1 MFIMPPRISRLLTR
15 LPTPKPLTSRLPHPR
30 CYSKP
35 STSKEDA
42 SSTDGLLYPDPPN
55 PQHSD
60 LDSFLAYAS
69 RTGLDTSSTVYV
81 GTHYEYTVGLSLA
94 RYGLAVRRV
103 GGPSDFGIDLLGTW
117 SLPSQPQPLRV
128 ILQCK
133 GGTQKIGPS
142 LIRELEGSFVGAPPG
157 WRAPSKVLA
166 FLVSEKPATKGVR
179 DSLGRSSWPMGYISC
194 SKDGLI
200 KQMIWNRRAEENG
213 LEGVGVSVRHA
224 VDAGQPA
231 HLVLTWDGKQLLPK
245 ETPP

>member
-1 MFIMPPRISRLLTR
+1 MYSRTCRLLR
-15 LPTPKPLTSRLPHPR
+15 GPRAPKLAIFCLPHPR
-30 CYSKP
+30 NY
-35 STSKEDA
+35 STSLSCKPDTPP
-42 SSTDGLLYPDPPN
+42 TDTLLYPDPPN
-55 PQHSD
+55 TQHTD
-60 LDSFLAYAS
+60 LTSFLAYAS

-94 RYGLAVRRV
+94 RYGLTARRV

-194 SKDGLI
+194 SRDGLI

-213 LEGVGVSVRHA
+213 LEGIGVSVRHA
-224 VDAGQPA
+224 VDADQPA
-231 HLVLTWDGKQLLPK
+231 HLVLTWDGKHLLPK
-245 ETPP
+245 ETPS